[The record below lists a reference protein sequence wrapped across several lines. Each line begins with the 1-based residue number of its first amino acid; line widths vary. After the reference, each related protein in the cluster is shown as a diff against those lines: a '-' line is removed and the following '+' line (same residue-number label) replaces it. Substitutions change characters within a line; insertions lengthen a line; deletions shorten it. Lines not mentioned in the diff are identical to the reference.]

1 MTTLSFNPF
10 NNLGEQIEYGAL
22 ANSCGFGQD
31 ESKSSFRCIAEKFFA
46 QQQEIQLLKNEN
58 KMISRS
64 LQISVETLQTTK
76 TRLGEE
82 IQGRCQDICSAATKY
97 RDDMIAKENEIE
109 TLRHETHPFPLT
121 PDNSR
126 INHVE
131 QDLLWQEDFKTESLY
146 WGANSG
152 HVTIWRLPEDLTIP
166 DDMDFGD
173 VFGNSR
179 CLGEEWGG
187 LNSVCIKTVTQEMID
202 AERFE

>member
-1 MTTLSFNPF
+1 MTT
-10 NNLGEQIEYGAL
+10 
-22 ANSCGFGQD
+22 
-31 ESKSSFRCIAEKFFA
+31 IAELK
-46 QQQEIQLLKNEN
+46 QEIERIKELHRVELTKLE
-58 KMISRS
+58 
-64 LQISVETLQTTK
+64 ETLADYT
-76 TRLGEE
+76 EE
-82 IQGRCQDICSAATKY
+82 IARLTAIAA
-97 RDDMIAKENEIE
+97 RQSREIE
-109 TLRHETHPFPLT
+109 NLRHETHPFPIT

-131 QDLLWQEDFKTESLY
+131 QDLISQENFKTENLY
-146 WGANSG
+146 WGASCG

-202 AERFE
+202 AENFE